1 MKMTVRW
8 LILAGLI
15 MMSLVFYSVSFVAGG
30 TVFLVLGA
38 LFEMAFW
45 FGLLESD
52 KPSAKH

>member
-8 LILAGLI
+8 LILVGLI

-30 TVFLVLGA
+30 TVFLVLGV

-45 FGLLESD
+45 FGLLKSD